1 MTLVQFTIIVLLTLA
16 NGFFAASEIAVVSAR
31 RGRLQQRAVA
41 GSAGA
46 RVALELADDPN
57 RFLATVQVG
66 ITVISTFA
74 AAFGGDALAEP
85 LARLIAPYIGVGV
98 ADAIAL
104 GLVVVLISYL
114 SLILGELVP
123 KRLALQHAEGM
134 AVVAAPV
141 MRTVSRLAAPV
152 VWFLTLSTQVVLRL
166 LGRAN
171 HAEEPI
177 TEEDVLSLVREGAEG
192 GTVAPV
198 EQELIERV
206 FEFSDVAVRAIMTP
220 RTEIAA
226 VDVDAPLE
234 TAIETIIES
243 GYSRVPV
250 YRETLDTVV
259 GIVYAKDLL
268 RETHRRGTGSTLGAS
283 LEELLRP
290 PVFVLE
296 HQRIGAVLQQLKQA
310 RTHLALVLDEY
321 GQVDG
326 LVTVED
332 VLEELAGDIADEYD
346 EAETQVVRRD
356 DGSFLV
362 EGLMAYADA
371 QTHISLPPR
380 EALGDLPDFETV
392 AGLVLAL
399 LGRIPSVGE
408 TAVAADWKF
417 EVVDMDGMRID
428 KLLVQRTPS
437 QDDRAQSEGSLA
449 MGAVLPP
456 PVDQN

>member
-31 RGRLQQRAVA
+31 RGRLQQRAEA

-206 FEFSDVAVRAIMTP
+206 YEFSDVAVRAIMTP

-234 TAIETIIES
+234 TAIETIIE
-243 GYSRVPV
+243 
-250 YRETLDTVV
+250 
-259 GIVYAKDLL
+259 
-268 RETHRRGTGSTLGAS
+268 
-283 LEELLRP
+283 
-290 PVFVLE
+290 
-296 HQRIGAVLQQLKQA
+296 
-310 RTHLALVLDEY
+310 
-321 GQVDG
+321 
-326 LVTVED
+326 
-332 VLEELAGDIADEYD
+332 
-346 EAETQVVRRD
+346 
-356 DGSFLV
+356 
-362 EGLMAYADA
+362 
-371 QTHISLPPR
+371 
-380 EALGDLPDFETV
+380 
-392 AGLVLAL
+392 
-399 LGRIPSVGE
+399 
-408 TAVAADWKF
+408 
-417 EVVDMDGMRID
+417 
-428 KLLVQRTPS
+428 
-437 QDDRAQSEGSLA
+437 
-449 MGAVLPP
+449 
-456 PVDQN
+456 

>member
-31 RGRLQQRAVA
+31 RGRLQQRAEA

-85 LARLIAPYIGVGV
+85 LARLIAPYIGAGV
-98 ADAIAL
+98 ADAVAL

-134 AVVAAPV
+134 AAVAAPV

-192 GTVAPV
+192 GTLAPV
-198 EQELIERV
+198 EQELIQRV
-206 FEFSDVAVRAIMTP
+206 FDFSDVAVRAIMTP

-226 VDVDAPLE
+226 VDVDTPLE

-250 YRETLDTVV
+250 YRETMDTVV

-268 RETHRRGTGSTLGAS
+268 REAHRRNIGATLGAS

-332 VLEELAGDIADEYD
+332 VLEELTGDIVDEYD

-362 EGLMAYADA
+362 EGLIAYADA
-371 QTHISLPPR
+371 QTHIGLPPR
-380 EALGDLPDFETV
+380 EALGDLPDFETL

-399 LGRIPSVGE
+399 LGRIPSTGE
-408 TAVAADWKF
+408 TAVAGDWAF

-428 KLLVQRTPS
+428 KLLVRRTPS

-456 PVDQN
+456 PTDQT